1 MIQQYLDVI
10 HDDIYRLYCKR
21 GRASSSDYL
30 LIMKRITILKKELT
44 NDPSIHHLSEE

>member
-10 HDDIYRLYCKR
+10 HDDILRLYCKR
-21 GRASSSDYL
+21 GRASDSEYL
-30 LIMKRITILKKELT
+30 LIIKRINILKKELT